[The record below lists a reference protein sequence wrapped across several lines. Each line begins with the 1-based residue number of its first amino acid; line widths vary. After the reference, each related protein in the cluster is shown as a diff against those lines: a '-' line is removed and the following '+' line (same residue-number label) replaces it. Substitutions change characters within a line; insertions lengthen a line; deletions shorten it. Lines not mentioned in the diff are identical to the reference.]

1 MPRHTDS
8 EIEQAA
14 ERFWQVADALD
25 PATAQVERA
34 GEVDGLI
41 GPAALSLLSPPA
53 VLSGDDGSIPTDTMS
68 VVARKE
74 TSNGKLERLSLEE
87 LAELRRP
94 ASAKSIEEKRAAVAQ
109 ATQGL
114 RVKVRVTPSMYGR
127 R

>member
-14 ERFWQVADALD
+14 ERFWLADALD

-41 GPAALSLLSPPA
+41 GPAAPSLLSPPA
-53 VLSGDDGSIPTDTMS
+53 VPSGDDGSIPTDTMS

-74 TSNGKLERLSLEE
+74 TSNGKLERLSPEE

-94 ASAKSIEEKRAAVAQ
+94 ATAKSIEEKRAAVAQ

>member
-14 ERFWQVADALD
+14 ERFWQLAYALD
-25 PATAQVERA
+25 PATAQVARA

-41 GPAALSLLSPPA
+41 SAVSPSPPA
-53 VLSGDDGSIPTDTMS
+53 VPSGDDGSIPTDTMS

-74 TSNGKLERLSLEE
+74 TSNGKLERLSPEE

-94 ASAKSIEEKRAAVAQ
+94 ATAKSVEEKRAAVAQ